1 MLKLKLLI
9 KNLIMKFLSKIFVRV
24 LFRIYRGD
32 NFYFMLW
39 ELDQHIEEQIKH
51 NIDKLS
57 SEQIAA
63 FLLARNRLYE
73 LVENYGIGFNHVE

>member
-9 KNLIMKFLSKIFVRV
+9 KNLIMKALSKILVKIF
-24 LFRIYRGD
+24 FKIYCGN

-39 ELDQHIEEQIKH
+39 ELDRYTREQLKN

-63 FLLARNRLYE
+63 FLSARDNIHKLIEY
-73 LVENYGIGFNHVE
+73 YGV